1 VHVRADAGQ
10 PFADGFERSDT
21 NSYSSAARTGT
32 VLETEEDL
40 KMILAGIA
48 ISIVVGLELYPLW
61 KETTDE

>member
-1 VHVRADAGQ
+1 
-10 PFADGFERSDT
+10 
-21 NSYSSAARTGT
+21 

-61 KETTDE
+61 KETTDG